1 VLYLSIYQSSIC
13 LSISIYHLSPIY
25 LSLSSIYHLL
35 SMYIYHLS
43 ISLSIYQ
50 SSIIYLS
57 ISIYLSIIYL
67 LIYHLYIYHLPIYSR
82 SGETLGQSSH
92 FIVVKYN
99 TSHKIQRVSKNGTRS
114 LSSWSPLSHHPVQSP
129 VSVLLVLVG
138 NMDSVKSGLGTWP
151 VPKH

>member
-1 VLYLSIYQSSIC
+1 MVYLLSIC
-13 LSISIYHLSPIY
+13 L
-25 LSLSSIYHLL
+25 
-35 SMYIYHLS
+35 
-43 ISLSIYQ
+43 

-57 ISIYLSIIYL
+57 SALSIHLSIIYL
-67 LIYHLYIYHLPIYSR
+67 SIYIYLSPVTYLSLSIIYLSPIIYVYLPSINLSIHLSIIYHLYIYHLPIYSR